1 MRRAAPAAA
10 PVAVDK
16 EVKRKQRMGDIK
28 LDLHRVLLDNLN
40 LAALEHATEA
50 DLRAEINA
58 ISAEH
63 LNDNAIVLG
72 REDRIILNKE
82 LYDEVTGLGPLET
95 LLQDESVNDILV
107 NGPQQIFVE
116 RSGKLELTDVTF
128 KDERHLLRI
137 IDKIVSAVG
146 RRVDESKPYV
156 DARLKDGSRFN
167 AMVPPVAVDGS
178 LVSIRKFKK
187 DKLGIDDLV
196 QFGAFSE
203 EMAAYL
209 QAAVSTRLNV
219 IVSGGTGSGKT
230 TTLNALSSFIA
241 DDERILTIE
250 DTAELQLQQTHV
262 GRMESRP
269 PNVEGK
275 GEVSP
280 RDCLKNALRM
290 RPDRIIVG
298 ETRGEEV
305 IDMLQAMNTG
315 HDGSM
320 TTIHANNPRDGIS
333 RLENMVAMAGIEM
346 PLKAVRSQISSAVNL
361 IVQASRLQD
370 GSRRMTSITEITG
383 MEGDVISMQEIFR
396 FQRVGPDARQQDHR
410 PLSQPQACA
419 ATSPSASA
427 SGAMICPRP
436 SLNPS
441 QRSKPHGHQ
450 CRTHHLRSDLYRR
463 AGARRRA
470 SIWRLF
476 GRSISLN
483 SRVNRRLE
491 MIEKGDTPRGGAG
504 QICARRCSSTRKSKG
519 IPLYSLW
526 LSEKAQKGRDCLLP
540 ATADHGDGRPFG
552 SVLPWPDRR
561 HRDRSTRA
569 HRRLHRHGG
578 RCCVYVGVHESQ
590 QAHGDHRRTAP
601 RCGRADGAL
610 LARRSPVHQ
619 RHHHREQRNPRPACL
634 RIRCDRG

>member
-1 MRRAAPAAA
+1 MFSKYKKPSATAPAAA
-10 PVAVDK
+10 QPSKVTELAKVATPEAAAKVARKASPAAAAQVVPMDK
-16 EVKRKQRMGDIK
+16 ERKRKDRIGDLK
-28 LDLHRVLLDNLN
+28 LELHRVLLDSLN
-40 LAALEHATEA
+40 LAALENASETE
-50 DLRAEINA
+50 LRQEIQA
-58 ISAEH
+58 ITSEFLEEKAII
-63 LNDNAIVLG
+63 LN
-72 REDRIILNKE
+72 REDRQILNKE

-95 LLQDESVNDILV
+95 LLQDDTVNDILV

-116 RSGKLELTDVTF
+116 RAGKLQLTDITF

-146 RRVDESKPYV
+146 RRVDESNPYV

-196 QFGAFSE
+196 DFGAFTE

-209 QAAVSTRLNV
+209 QAAVATRLNV
-219 IVSGGTGSGKT
+219 IVSGVTGSGKT
-230 TTLNALSSFIA
+230 TTLNALSSFI
-241 DDERILTIE
+241 DNDERILTIE

-320 TTIHANNPRDGIS
+320 TTIHANSARDGVS
-333 RLENMVAMAGIEM
+333 RLENMIAMAGIEM

-383 MEGDVISMQEIFR
+383 MEGDVISMQEIHR
-396 FQRVGPDARQQDHR
+396 YQRVGLTPDNKIIGN
-410 PLSQPQACA
+410 L
-419 ATSPSASA
+419 
-427 SGAMICPRP
+427 
-436 SLNPS
+436 
-441 QRSKPHGHQ
+441 
-450 CRTHHLRSDLYRR
+450 RT
-463 AGARRRA
+463 
-470 SIWRLF
+470 
-476 GRSISLN
+476 
-483 SRVNRRLE
+483 
-491 MIEKGDTPRGGAG
+491 
-504 QICARRCSSTRKSKG
+504 RCSPIMPFR
-519 IPLYSLW
+519 
-526 LSEKAQKGRDCLLP
+526 RD
-540 ATADHGDGRPFG
+540 
-552 SVLPWPDRR
+552 
-561 HRDRSTRA
+561 
-569 HRRLHRHGG
+569 
-578 RCCVYVGVHESQ
+578 
-590 QAHGDHRRTAP
+590 
-601 RCGRADGAL
+601 
-610 LARRSPVHQ
+610 
-619 RHHHREQRNPRPACL
+619 
-634 RIRCDRG
+634 